1 MSSLGNKREGTLLQE
16 RMRGSENG
24 KSNRLQFSDHPSSR
38 GGSEIFRV
46 LLQNDKTLFLM
57 SRRQLI
63 YLALKMRPS
72 PFSRFP
78 PRLNFSPFFKMILI
92 QMIPPSIFEV
102 KIEWWWEKVS
112 RRFSHED
119 LHPQRLSMRSWLQLP
134 RDRSNSLLT
143 HLKWQLFSAEGELW
157 ASKSGKWTGSC
168 FQKQQKVWKVTENMG
183 FSCFCLGWHEMGFL
197 QN

>member
-1 MSSLGNKREGTLLQE
+1 MESSRFEGKVSFLKFGCETGELSNSIWNSFAEEKIYSLHMSSLGNKREGTLLQE

-78 PRLNFSPFFKMILI
+78 PRLNFPPFFKMILI

-102 KIEWWWEKVS
+102 KIE
-112 RRFSHED
+112 
-119 LHPQRLSMRSWLQLP
+119 
-134 RDRSNSLLT
+134 
-143 HLKWQLFSAEGELW
+143 
-157 ASKSGKWTGSC
+157 
-168 FQKQQKVWKVTENMG
+168 
-183 FSCFCLGWHEMGFL
+183 
-197 QN
+197 